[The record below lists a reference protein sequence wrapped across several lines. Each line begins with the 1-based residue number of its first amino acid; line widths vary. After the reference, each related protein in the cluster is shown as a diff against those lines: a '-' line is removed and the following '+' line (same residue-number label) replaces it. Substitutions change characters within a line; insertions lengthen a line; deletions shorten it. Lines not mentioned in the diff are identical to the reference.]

1 MQYNIIIVNV
11 LIIVENLGKQVI
23 KDFIEIRKTE
33 TVVVNKV
40 CKQVWNSLQ
49 NPIMVNRPYI
59 SSYKAGLLGYLLQL
73 LM

>member
-23 KDFIEIRKTE
+23 KDFVEIRKTE
-33 TVVVNKV
+33 TVVVNEV

-73 LM
+73 HM